1 MRDEMLLYAEQMQK
15 TGKYV
20 GIFPFVVWACA
31 RQQQVQLL
39 FGDGLLD
46 IISTYAPWAEAAT
59 ATCAIPR
66 VAAFCK
72 VFRCLVDGIDHVV
85 VRHLLNNADLAHGN
99 HWVAAV
105 KCAGIETIAGS
116 FNHPPCGGRLCAG
129 GPSGHCVGP
138 LSSAAAGR
146 NLTIVT
152 TTANG
157 DCAFDVMAFW
167 DETAR
172 TVASWKHLRIEIA
185 NLIREHAWE

>member
-1 MRDEMLLYAEQMQK
+1 MLLFAEQVQK

-31 RQQQVQLL
+31 RRRRVQLL

-59 ATCAIPR
+59 ATCATPR

-72 VFRCLVDGIDHVV
+72 VFRCPLDGVDHVV
-85 VRHLLNNADLAHGN
+85 VRHLLNNADLASGN
-99 HWVAAV
+99 HWVAAIQCPGLDRV
-105 KCAGIETIAGS
+105 ASRFK
-116 FNHPPCGGRLCAG
+116 HPPRGGRLCAG
-129 GPSGHCVGP
+129 GAAGHCVGP
-138 LSSAAAGR
+138 LRSAAAAN

-157 DCAFDVMAFW
+157 DCDFDVMAF
-167 DETAR
+167 
-172 TVASWKHLRIEIA
+172 
-185 NLIREHAWE
+185 